1 MECARGLC
9 CALRFWS
16 PSARPTAGARE
27 VSEEARFGQVRKA
40 LTTRYDNS
48 TAATGIRL
56 CEWVGR
62 LLSVVHVATSCV
74 INVSPGGLIPRG
86 GILARAVPNLRLARD
101 ASGRRGGGFR
111 GSHVPDRRI

>member
-56 CEWVGR
+56 CEWRWAFAFSGPR
-62 LLSVVHVATSCV
+62 ADELCDQRFAWRANSSRR
-74 INVSPGGLIPRG
+74 NSGPRG
-86 GILARAVPNLRLARD
+86 PESPIGA
-101 ASGRRGGGFR
+101 
-111 GSHVPDRRI
+111 